1 MTSQESQQKAHSQ
14 FSIPISQFPSLNA
27 QFFRRNRGQLLIV
40 VLFLLLL
47 PFSLRRIYATDE
59 VQYYAYLRSVY
70 FDHDLDFRNEYEH
83 FAKLGEQQQPPD
95 LAVRNALLRD
105 DAQNPNPITGKL
117 RNVAPVGSA
126 IMWAPGF
133 VLADLGVRAANA
145 LGAHIPAD
153 GYSPPY
159 ISAVCFMSAL
169 YALGGLLLSYRIA
182 RRYAGS
188 FAATVATIAIWLATP
203 LVMYTFILMPWSHAT
218 GFFLF
223 ALFLTIWL
231 GPDKERGTTDEGRT
245 TNDGRSDNPRQDVLG
260 SASWSLVVG
269 RSSRRWALLGLIGA
283 LMTMT
288 REQLG
293 LLLIIPAADAVI
305 TYVNV
310 VRARRWPDL
319 RRLLLGH
326 LLFAAIFAISLT
338 PQLVAYQILNG
349 RPLPSATVSGKL
361 IWCSPHFIDTL
372 IDYNPQPSAFCYFDD
387 PVAAK
392 LQPFAHGAFLW
403 SPILFPALLGLAL
416 LGRGL
421 GPRAPFPSA
430 RGQAQAATSGH
441 SPGAPLLAALLLLGF
456 VAQTYIN
463 GAFGTSWHLSR
474 SFGFRRLIECTP
486 IFIVGLA
493 MLLAWLRARVGR
505 WPLLLCAIFLI
516 YWNIG
521 LIAQWTFVRPQLRD
535 GLIWDGMLRYQFV
548 EVPRQSFGMLDD
560 LMFHRCRL
568 ANNKTC

>member
-1 MTSQESQQKAHSQ
+1 MKNQVITTTGQESQQKAHSQ
-14 FSIPISQFPSLNA
+14 FSIFNSQFW
-27 QFFRRNRGQLLIV
+27 QRDRGQLLIV

-83 FAKLGEQQQPPD
+83 FAQIGEQQQPPD
-95 LAVRNALLRD
+95 LAVRNALLHSD
-105 DAQNPNPITGKL
+105 SQNPNPGTGKL

-133 VLADLGVRAANA
+133 VLADMGVRAANA
-145 LGAHIPAD
+145 LGAQIEAD

-159 ISAVCFMSAL
+159 IGAVCFMSAF
-169 YALGGLLLSYRIA
+169 YALGGLLLSYRMA
-182 RRYAGS
+182 RRFAGS
-188 FAATVATIAIWLATP
+188 FAATAATIAIWLATP

-231 GPDKERGTTDEGRT
+231 RGYTKQ
-245 TNDGRSDNPRQDVLG
+245 RSL
-260 SASWSLVVG
+260 AT
-269 RSSRRWALLGLIGA
+269 WALLGIIGG
-283 LMTMT
+283 LLTMT

-293 LLLIIPAADAVI
+293 LLLIIPAAEAVI
-305 TYVNV
+305 TYVNLA
-310 VRARRWPDL
+310 RARRWPEA

-326 LLFAAIFAISLT
+326 LLFATIFAITLV

-372 IDYNPQPSAFCYFDD
+372 IDYDPQPSAWCYFED

-403 SPILFPALLGLAL
+403 SPILLPALLGLAL
-416 LGRGL
+416 LARGL
-421 GPRAPFPSA
+421 DVRASGNTA
-430 RGQAQAATSGH
+430 RGHGH
-441 SPGAPLLAALLLLGF
+441 GAPLLAALLLLGF
-456 VAQTYIN
+456 LSQTYIN

-486 IFIVGLA
+486 IFVLGLA
-493 MLLAWLRARVGR
+493 LLLAWLRARVGR
-505 WPLLLCAIFLI
+505 WPLLLFAIFLI

-548 EVPRQSFGMLDD
+548 EVPRQAFGKLDD
-560 LMFHRCRL
+560 LIFHRCQL

>member
-1 MTSQESQQKAHSQ
+1 MVTGRILHSP
-14 FSIPISQFPSLNA
+14 FSILHSPFWQ
-27 QFFRRNRGQLLIV
+27 RNRSQLLII

-59 VQYYAYLRSVY
+59 VQYFAYVRSVY

-83 FAKLGEQQQPPD
+83 FAQIGEQQQPPD
-95 LAVRNALLRD
+95 PAVRNALLHS

-145 LGAHIPAD
+145 LGAQIAAD
-153 GYSPPY
+153 GYSSPY
-159 ISAVCFMSAL
+159 INAVCLMSAF

-182 RRYAGS
+182 RRYVGT

-231 GPDKERGTTDEGRT
+231 GPDSERRT
-245 TNDGRSDNPRQDVLG
+245 TNDERRTTT
-260 SASWSLVVG
+260 VVDA
-269 RSSRRWALLGLIGA
+269 SSRGYARWALLGLIGG

-293 LLLIIPAADAVI
+293 LLLIIPAAEAVVA
-305 TYVNV
+305 YVALA
-310 VRARRWPDL
+310 RARRWPET
-319 RRLLLGH
+319 RRLLVGH
-326 LLFAAIFAISLT
+326 LLFAAIFALSLA
-338 PQLVAYQILNG
+338 PQLLAYQILNG

-372 IDYNPQPSAFCYFDD
+372 IDYDPRPSAWCYFDD

-403 SPILFPALLGLAL
+403 SPILVPALLGLAL
-416 LGRGL
+416 LARG
-421 GPRAPFPSA
+421 RAPGNATRAHP
-430 RGQAQAATSGH
+430 QAAL
-441 SPGAPLLAALLLLGF
+441 LLAALLLLGF
-456 VAQTYIN
+456 LAQTYIN

-486 IFIVGLA
+486 IFVLGLA
-493 MLLAWLRARVGR
+493 LLLEWLRARVGR
-505 WPLLLCAIFLI
+505 WPLLLCATLLI

-535 GLIWDGMLRYQFV
+535 GLIWDGMLRYQVV
-548 EVPRQSFGMLDD
+548 EVPRQAFGKLDD
-560 LMFHRCRL
+560 LIFHRCRL

>member
-1 MTSQESQQKAHSQ
+1 VTGRILNLQVASCKLQ
-14 FSIPISQFPSLNA
+14 FWQ
-27 QFFRRNRGQLLIV
+27 RDRGQLVIV

-59 VQYYAYLRSVY
+59 VQYYAYLRSGY

-83 FAKLGEQQQPPD
+83 FATIGEQQQPPD
-95 LAVRNALLRD
+95 LAVRNALLHN

-133 VLADLGVRAANA
+133 VLADMGVRAANA
-145 LGAHIPAD
+145 LGAQIEAD

-159 ISAVCFMSAL
+159 IGAVCFMSAF
-169 YALGGLLLSYRIA
+169 YALGGLLLSYRMA
-182 RRYAGS
+182 RRYAGA

-231 GPDKERGTTDEGRT
+231 GPDDERRATTDDRRPTDDGRRT
-245 TNDGRSDNPRQDVLG
+245 TLRRRSGQANDERRTAVVEHQLS
-260 SASWSLVVG
+260 SSVVG
-269 RSSRRWALLGLIGA
+269 LSSRGPARWALLGMIGG
-283 LMTMT
+283 LMTLT

-293 LLLIIPAADAVI
+293 LLPIIPAAEAII
-305 TYVNV
+305 TYVNLS
-310 VRARRWPDL
+310 RARRWPAV

-326 LLFAAIFAISLT
+326 VLFAAIFAITLV

-372 IDYNPQPSAFCYFDD
+372 IDYDPQPSVWCYFDD

-416 LGRGL
+416 LARGL
-421 GPRAPFPSA
+421 DARSQQYAASRRA
-430 RGQAQAATSGH
+430 Q
-441 SPGAPLLAALLLLGF
+441 GAPLLAALLLLGF
-456 VAQTYIN
+456 LAQTYIN

-486 IFIVGLA
+486 IFVLGLA
-493 MLLAWLRARVGR
+493 PLLAWLRARVGR
-505 WPLLLCAIFLI
+505 WPLLLCAICLI

-548 EVPRQSFGMLDD
+548 EVPNQAFGKLDD
-560 LMFHRCRL
+560 LIFHRCRL
-568 ANNKTC
+568 AINKTC

>member
-1 MTSQESQQKAHSQ
+1 MTSQQSQPKTHAQCSM
-14 FSIPISQFPSLNA
+14 LNA
-27 QFFRRNRGQLLIV
+27 QFWLRDHGQLLII

-59 VQYYAYLRSVY
+59 VQYFAYVRSVY

-83 FAKLGEQQQPPD
+83 FAMLGEQQRPPD
-95 LAVRNALLRD
+95 PAVRNALLHS

-117 RNVAPVGSA
+117 RNVAPIGSA

-133 VLADLGVRAANA
+133 VLADLGVHAANA
-145 LGAHIPAD
+145 LGAQIAAD

-159 ISAVCFMSAL
+159 ITAICLMSAF
-169 YALGGLLLSYRIA
+169 YALGGLLLSYRMA
-182 RRYAGS
+182 RRYVGT

-203 LVMYTFILMPWSHAT
+203 LLMYTFILMPWSHAT

-231 GPDKERGTTDEGRT
+231 GPDDREPRTRNNGRLT
-245 TNDGRSDNPRQDVLG
+245 VIGD
-260 SASWSLVVG
+260 
-269 RSSRRWALLGLIGA
+269 SSRSYARWALLGLIAG

-293 LLLIIPAADAVI
+293 LLLIIPAAEAI
-305 TYVNV
+305 INYVNLA
-310 VRARRWPDL
+310 RARRWPEM

-326 LLFAAIFAISLT
+326 LLFAAIFALSLT

-349 RPLPSATVSGKL
+349 RPLPSVTVSGKL

-372 IDYNPQPSAFCYFDD
+372 IDYDPQPGAWCYFDD

-403 SPILFPALLGLAL
+403 SPILLPALLGLAL
-416 LGRGL
+416 L
-421 GPRAPFPSA
+421 A
-430 RGQAQAATSGH
+430 RGRAQGNAAHGRTQ
-441 SPGAPLLAALLLLGF
+441 GAPLLVALLLLGF
-456 VAQTYIN
+456 LAQTYIN

-486 IFIVGLA
+486 IFVLGLA
-493 MLLAWLRARVGR
+493 PLLEWLRAHVGR
-505 WPLLLCAIFLI
+505 WPLLLVASLLI
-516 YWNIG
+516 SWNIG

-535 GLIWDGMLRYQFV
+535 GLIWDGMLRYQVV
-548 EVPRQSFGMLDD
+548 EVPRQSFDKLDD
-560 LMFHRCRL
+560 LIFHRCRL

>member
-1 MTSQESQQKAHSQ
+1 MTGR
-14 FSIPISQFPSLNA
+14 ILNL
-27 QFFRRNRGQLLIV
+27 QSSMFNLQLWRRDRGQLLIV

-59 VQYYAYLRSVY
+59 VQYFAYLRSVY
-70 FDHDLDFRNEYEH
+70 FDHDLDFRDEYEH
-83 FAKLGEQQQPPD
+83 FARLGEQQQPPD
-95 LAVRNALLRD
+95 LAVRNALLHSD
-105 DAQNPNPITGKL
+105 EQNPNPRTGLL

-133 VLADLGVRAANA
+133 VLADIGVRVANA

-159 ISAVCFMSAL
+159 INAVCLMSAF
-169 YALGGLLLSYRIA
+169 YALGGLLLSYRLA

-188 FAATVATIAIWLATP
+188 FAAVVATVAIWLATP

-231 GPDKERGTTDEGRT
+231 GPDDRRPTLRHRSGQATDDRQPATDNDQRGF
-245 TNDGRSDNPRQDVLG
+245 
-260 SASWSLVVG
+260 VG
-269 RSSRRWALLGLIGA
+269 LSSRGYARWALLGLIGA

-293 LLLIIPAADAVI
+293 LLLIIPAAEALL
-305 TYVNV
+305 TYVNFM
-310 VRARRWPDL
+310 RAHRWIEA

-326 LLFAAIFAISLT
+326 ILFAAVFAITLV
-338 PQLVAYQILNG
+338 PQLAAYQILNG

-372 IDYNPQPSAFCYFDD
+372 IDYDPRPSAWCYFDD

-403 SPILFPALLGLAL
+403 SPILLPALLGLAL

-421 GPRAPFPSA
+421 NPQGEEKAMRRYMQP
-430 RGQAQAATSGH
+430 
-441 SPGAPLLAALLLLGF
+441 APLLAALLLLGF
-456 VAQTYIN
+456 LGQTYIN

-493 MLLAWLRARVGR
+493 MLLAWLRARIGR
-505 WPLLLCAIFLI
+505 WPLLLLAICLI

-521 LIAQWTFVRPQLRD
+521 LIAQWTFVRPQIRD
-535 GLIWDGMLRYQFV
+535 GLIWDGMLRYQLV
-548 EVPRQSFGMLDD
+548 EVPRQAFGKVDD
-560 LMFHRCRL
+560 LIFHRCQL
-568 ANNKTC
+568 AQNKTC